1 MNEQTAQPSLRNEI
15 FRILVPLAA
24 LAAMAALAAHEV
36 DPAGAAESA
45 YLAVLAAA
53 ALLPVAF
60 LAPWPAYEVG
70 IGATLVT
77 AAVWALPPG
86 PGRGAT
92 VGALLVAALA
102 VAAGRALLFS
112 PSPGGGGGRGRE
124 RGLGG
129 EGLRLL
135 IPLALGIQVL
145 LRGNLFFAPSP
156 ALRMAVALVV
166 LPVVGGVA
174 LAMLARRHGM
184 ALALI
189 AGGTAVALAPGFNV
203 AATMGLAAL
212 AAGDFLARREA
223 GALAKTAAWI
233 VLLAPVAWAPGP
245 GIAMAVC
252 GLALWRPRIG
262 LGIAVLAAAGLAVF
276 FHEPMGG
283 IALQAA
289 WLFLLV
295 PAAVLP
301 TGERLPAVI
310 AAALMAGTV
319 PPVSGAAALVAPMA
333 LAALSLRRDA
343 APLVPQAVWTGTA
356 LAGTALLAGY
366 PWLREEPLP
375 AYLSL
380 FGLHPGPALA
390 ASVVGLLLALAGFG
404 VWMGR
409 GWGEPLRSAR
419 LAGLAAA
426 CVVLALLAGLP
437 DAGTAL
443 LTPEVPVVLDAG
455 HPAWEAKVSGR
466 RIGSVV
472 VESSLSH
479 GAALAPGTPVAI
491 VRLRDAAGP
500 GTDWVLR
507 AGEGTGEWAA
517 RRPDVAR
524 AGVKAPP
531 PWISWVAGDFLAQ
544 RYRSRWTLEQPER
557 ASLLRIERAPG
568 VPPDLSVAVYQL
580 EIRR

>member
-15 FRILVPLAA
+15 FRILAPLAA
-24 LAAMAALAAHEV
+24 LAAMAALAAHEM

-53 ALLPVAF
+53 ALLPIAF

-70 IGATLVT
+70 VGATLVT

-86 PGRGAT
+86 PGRGAA

-102 VAAGRALLFS
+102 VAAGRALLRS
-112 PSPGGGGGRGRE
+112 PSPG
-124 RGLGG
+124 
-129 EGLRLL
+129 EGLRFL

-145 LRGNLFFAPSP
+145 LRGDLFLAPP
-156 ALRMAVALVV
+156 PPLRMAVALVV
-166 LPVVGGVA
+166 LPVVAGVA

-203 AATMGLAAL
+203 ASTAGLIAL
-212 AAGDFLARREA
+212 AAGDLLARREA
-223 GALAKTAAWI
+223 GALAKGAAWI
-233 VLLAPVAWAPGP
+233 ALLAPIAWAPGP
-245 GIAMAVC
+245 GIAAAVC
-252 GLALWRPRIG
+252 GLALWRPKTG
-262 LGIAVLAAAGLAVF
+262 LGIAVLAAGGLAF
-276 FHEPMGG
+276 YLHESAGG
-283 IALQAA
+283 IGLQAV

-301 TGERLPAVI
+301 DRERLPAVI

-319 PPVSGAAALVAPMA
+319 PPFHGAAVLAAPMA

-343 APLVPQAVWTGTA
+343 ALLVPQAVWTGAA

-380 FGLHPGPALA
+380 LGLHPGPTLA
-390 ASVVGLLLALAGFG
+390 AAAAGLLLALAGFG

-426 CVVLALLAGLP
+426 YVVLALLAGLP
-437 DAGTAL
+437 TAGTAL
-443 LTPEVPVVLDAG
+443 LAPEVPVVLDAG
-455 HPAWEAKVSGR
+455 HPVWEAKVSAR

-491 VRLRDAAGP
+491 VRLRDAGGP
-500 GTDWVLR
+500 GADWVLR

-531 PWISWVAGDFLAQ
+531 PWISWVAGNFLAQ
-544 RYRSRWTLEQPER
+544 RYRSLWTLERPER

-580 EIRR
+580 EVRR

>member
-24 LAAMAALAAHEV
+24 LAAMAALAAHELN
-36 DPAGAAESA
+36 PAGAAESA

-53 ALLPVAF
+53 ALLPIAF

-70 IGATLVT
+70 IGATLIT

-86 PGRGAT
+86 PGRGAA
-92 VGALLVAALA
+92 VAALLVAALA
-102 VAAGRALLFS
+102 VAAGRALLS
-112 PSPGGGGGRGRE
+112 PAT
-124 RGLGG
+124 G
-129 EGLRLL
+129 EGARLF

-145 LRGNLFFAPSP
+145 LRGDMFLAPP
-156 ALRMAVALVV
+156 PPLRMTVALVA
-166 LPVVGGVA
+166 LPVVAGVA

-203 AATMGLAAL
+203 AATMGLIAL
-212 AAGDFLARREA
+212 AAGDLLARRDI
-223 GALAKTAAWI
+223 GPLAKGAAWI
-233 VLLAPVAWAPGP
+233 ALLAPIVWAPGP
-245 GIAMAVC
+245 GIAAAVC

-262 LGIAVLAAAGLAVF
+262 LGVAVLAAAGLAVYL
-276 FHEPMGG
+276 HESAGG
-283 IALQAA
+283 IALQAV
-289 WLFLLV
+289 WLVLLV

-301 TGERLPAVI
+301 DRERLPAVI

-319 PPVSGAAALVAPMA
+319 PPFLGAGVFAVPMA

-343 APLVPQAVWTGTA
+343 ALLVPQAVWTGTA

-380 FGLHPGPALA
+380 LGLHPGPALA
-390 ASVVGLLLALAGFG
+390 AAAAALLLALAGFG

-426 CVVLALLAGLP
+426 CVALALLAGLP
-437 DAGTAL
+437 RAGTAL
-443 LTPEVPVVLDAG
+443 LAPEVPVVLDAG
-455 HPAWEAKVSGR
+455 HPAWEAKVSAR
-466 RIGSVV
+466 RVGSVV

-479 GAALAPGTPVAI
+479 GATLAPGTPVAI

-500 GTDWVLR
+500 GADWILR

-517 RRPDVAR
+517 RRPDVASG
-524 AGVKAPP
+524 GVKAPP

-544 RYRSRWTLEQPER
+544 RYRSLWTLERPER

>member
-15 FRILVPLAA
+15 SRILVPLAA

-36 DPAGAAESA
+36 NPAGAAESA

-53 ALLPVAF
+53 ALLPIAF

-86 PGRGAT
+86 PGRGAA

-102 VAAGRALLFS
+102 VAAGRALT
-112 PSPGGGGGRGRE
+112 GRG
-124 RGLGG
+124 G
-129 EGLRLL
+129 ENLRVL
-135 IPLALGIQVL
+135 IPLALGIQIL
-145 LRGNLFFAPSP
+145 LRGDLFLAPP
-156 ALRMAVALVV
+156 PPLRMAVALVV

-174 LAMLARRHGM
+174 LALLARRHGM

-203 AATMGLAAL
+203 ASTVGLIAL
-212 AAGDFLARREA
+212 AAGDLLARREA
-223 GALAKTAAWI
+223 GALAKGAAWI
-233 VLLAPVAWAPGP
+233 ALLTPIAWAPGP
-245 GIAMAVC
+245 GIAAAVC

-262 LGIAVLAAAGLAVF
+262 LGIAVLAAGGLAVYL
-276 FHEPMGG
+276 HETAGG
-283 IALQAA
+283 IALQAV

-301 TGERLPAVI
+301 DRERLPAVI

-319 PPVSGAAALVAPMA
+319 PPFLGAAALAAPMA

-343 APLVPQAVWTGTA
+343 ALLVPQAVWTGAA

-380 FGLHPGPALA
+380 LGLHPGPALA
-390 ASVVGLLLALAGFG
+390 AAAAALLLALAGFG

-426 CVVLALLAGLP
+426 CVALALLVGLP
-437 DAGTAL
+437 TAGTAL
-443 LTPEVPVVLDAG
+443 LAPEVPVVLDAG
-455 HPAWEAKVSGR
+455 HPAWETKVSER
-466 RIGSVV
+466 RVGSVV

-491 VRLRDAAGP
+491 VHLRDASGP
-500 GTDWVLR
+500 GADWVLR

-544 RYRSRWTLEQPER
+544 RYRSLWTLERPER

-568 VPPDLSVAVYQL
+568 VPLDLSVAVYQL